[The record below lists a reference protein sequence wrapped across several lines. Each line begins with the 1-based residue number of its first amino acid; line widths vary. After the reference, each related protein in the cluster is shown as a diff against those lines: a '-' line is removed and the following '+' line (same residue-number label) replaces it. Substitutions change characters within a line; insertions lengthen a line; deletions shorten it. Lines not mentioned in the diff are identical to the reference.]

1 MSLAGGAA
9 DNTRM
14 TIECRVYRCSKQ
26 DEMYLYLRADL
37 APDSLPEALLQRTG
51 RLVEVMALKLSA
63 ERKLARAD
71 VEAVIAQLTSNGFYL
86 QMPPQGQIRAMLY
99 EGD

>member
-1 MSLAGGAA
+1 
-9 DNTRM
+9 M

-51 RLVEVMALKLSA
+51 RLHEVMQLQLHAG
-63 ERKLARAD
+63 RRLARVD
-71 VEAVIAQLTSNGFYL
+71 VQAVITQLQSGGFYL